1 MCRQNNRQV
10 NQRNRIKS
18 PEIHIR
24 KYGQLIFDKGVKIIQ
39 SINGSG
45 TS

>member
-1 MCRQNNRQV
+1 MCWQNNRQG
-10 NQRNRIKS
+10 NRRNRIES
-18 PEIHIR
+18 PEIHIC